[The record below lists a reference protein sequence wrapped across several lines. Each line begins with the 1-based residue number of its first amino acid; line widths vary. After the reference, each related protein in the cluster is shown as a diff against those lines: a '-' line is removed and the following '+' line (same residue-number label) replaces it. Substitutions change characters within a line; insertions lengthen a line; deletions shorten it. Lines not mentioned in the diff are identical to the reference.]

1 MKKEFQ
7 SVVFD
12 DENKKL
18 SILIGSSGE
27 VAYTDIEKVSV
38 ANEDAKFKGKSTPF
52 AHQVLGGVTFMSIAA
67 EPSLYVGIKLTL
79 KDHSVR
85 AIYVSDIK
93 TQFNTSIYQK
103 DREDAEEIQKLI
115 QERIQ

>member
-38 ANEDAKFKGKSTPF
+38 ANEDAKF
-52 AHQVLGGVTFMSIAA
+52 
-67 EPSLYVGIKLTL
+67 
-79 KDHSVR
+79 
-85 AIYVSDIK
+85 
-93 TQFNTSIYQK
+93 
-103 DREDAEEIQKLI
+103 
-115 QERIQ
+115 